1 MAEHESHSSTDGDL
15 PPKTRAKADQAA
27 DTIKS
32 EARSFADAGQ
42 QAAETGLDAGQRL
55 SERAVDAAKTAADTN
70 LQAGRHLANAGQE
83 AMRKASDN
91 AVEMWRASFDPLTH
105 MQTELGRWFEQAWRQ
120 GLTNR
125 LQSGPLLGE
134 AVLSTISGAPA
145 ADLHESSQ
153 GLELVVELPGLA
165 AKDLDL
171 SLKGDILTLSG
182 KRSEAEERSDGSYR
196 LRERRLGAFRRAFAL
211 PPGLDHEHIKTR
223 FDRGVLTVSIPR
235 AAGETGDSGRQ
246 IPIQG

>member
-15 PPKTRAKADQAA
+15 PPKARAKAEQTA

-32 EARSFADAGQ
+32 EARSFADAGR
-42 QAAETGLDAGQRL
+42 QAADTGLDAGRRVTEQ
-55 SERAVDAAKTAADTN
+55 AADAAKQAADTN
-70 LQAGRHLANAGQE
+70 LQAGRHLAHAGQE

-91 AVEMWRASFDPLTH
+91 AVEMWRASLDPLAQ

-120 GLTNR
+120 GLTGR

-134 AVLSTISGAPA
+134 ALLSTISGAPA
-145 ADLHESSQ
+145 ADLHESPQ
-153 GLELVVELPGLA
+153 GLELVVELPGLT

-182 KRSEAEERSDGSYR
+182 QRSETEERGDGAYR

-223 FDRGVLTVSIPR
+223 FDRGVLSVSIPR
-235 AAGETGDSGRQ
+235 AADASADSTRQ